1 MPVRMEWHF
10 FLGPKVAY
18 TWEKHTQNEYSGF
31 YQQNITENL
40 RPLCFN
46 AVVGLAVNVS
56 NIFFDFR
63 YEGVLHN
70 MVESVSFDKRITES
84 PYCDQYIYI
93 KRRRNVLSFS
103 VGVIF

>member
-1 MPVRMEWHF
+1 M
-10 FLGPKVAY
+10 
-18 TWEKHTQNEYSGF
+18 
-31 YQQNITENL
+31 
-40 RPLCFN
+40 
-46 AVVGLAVNVS
+46 VGLAVNVS

-84 PYCDQYIYI
+84 PYCDQDIYI

>member
-1 MPVRMEWHF
+1 M
-10 FLGPKVAY
+10 FL
-18 TWEKHTQNEYSGF
+18 TLWSDW
-31 YQQNITENL
+31 
-40 RPLCFN
+40 PLMFQIYF
-46 AVVGLAVNVS
+46 L
-56 NIFFDFR
+56 IFR